1 MTDNTID
8 LSNLKAELTPYSSVV
23 GTSIALVSKDGPIVA
38 LLMVS
43 VPNPQFDYKATAL
56 PIAKEIVELW
66 NARPR
71 EAALEAEIADLRAQI
86 TDPRTVTI
94 TRARYEEYQAAE
106 YRLAAY
112 EGQITAESGWQKVYD
127 EFEDQ
132 FFAPADIIVLL
143 AWEEVWPEPR
153 WAFEVG
159 VYRSTKGGW
168 IHGRATH
175 WQNLPAPPHALS
187 TKREEG

>member
-1 MTDNTID
+1 MTI
-8 LSNLKAELTPYSSVV
+8 LQAAYHE
-23 GTSIALVSKDGPIVA
+23 VA
-38 LLMVS
+38 LTNSRLRTENDVMRACLA
-43 VPNPQFDYKATAL
+43 Q
-56 PIAKEIVELW
+56 
-66 NARPR
+66 R
-71 EAALEAEIADLRAQI
+71 EAEIAKLRA
-86 TDPRTVTI
+86 
-94 TRARYEEYQAAE
+94 
-106 YRLAAY
+106 RLAAY
-112 EGQITAESGWQKVYD
+112 EGQLTAESGWQKVYD

-175 WQNLPAPPHALS
+175 WQNLPALS
-187 TKREEG
+187 

>member
-1 MTDNTID
+1 MTI
-8 LSNLKAELTPYSSVV
+8 LQAAYHE
-23 GTSIALVSKDGPIVA
+23 VA
-38 LLMVS
+38 LTNSRLRTENDVMRACLA
-43 VPNPQFDYKATAL
+43 Q
-56 PIAKEIVELW
+56 
-66 NARPR
+66 R
-71 EAALEAEIADLRAQI
+71 EAEIAKLRA
-86 TDPRTVTI
+86 
-94 TRARYEEYQAAE
+94 
-106 YRLAAY
+106 RLAAY
-112 EGQITAESGWQKVYD
+112 EGQLTAESGWQKVYD

-175 WQNLPAPPHALS
+175 WQNLPAPPHAIS